1 MNKGVSSMVIRP
13 KTHTW
18 NSYVT
23 SPTGEVSWY
32 KARESTHNVFCTD
45 VEFYIDI
52 VLLYNLIHICFYSI
66 SISTQYLK

>member
-1 MNKGVSSMVIRP
+1 MNEGVSSMVIQP

-23 SPTGEVSWY
+23 SPTGEVSRY
-32 KARESTHNVFCTD
+32 KAREFTHTIFCTD